1 MANGNWHW
9 QESGTAWKGVGI
21 YHVTLTVPS
30 REPLL
35 GKLVNPAGHNSDGI
49 VLCKCVA
56 YLLNNH
62 HQDGKGQ
69 GAIETSTGCRCY
81 TTSGRGRR
89 ACSPSQFSLNLCH
102 FGLLPAKKC
111 KNIAIYCLKTCRYR
125 QYFVSLHLQKS
136 LIIDYASSSSALQP
150 RRGAH

>member
-35 GKLVNPAGHNSDGI
+35 GKLVNPAGHKSDGI

-69 GAIETSTGCRCY
+69 GAIEHCY
-81 TTSGRGRR
+81 TTTFHGNRWGWIFIETI
-89 ACSPSQFSLNLCH
+89 PKKVGPGLYNLPI
-102 FGLLPAKKC
+102 L
-111 KNIAIYCLKTCRYR
+111 
-125 QYFVSLHLQKS
+125 
-136 LIIDYASSSSALQP
+136 
-150 RRGAH
+150 